1 MPNGNAVTRLRRAEA
16 GYTYLLLLFAV
27 AAMGLVTAGAAEMWS
42 TLARREKEQEL
53 LFVGN
58 QFREALRRYH
68 EAVPDAPQRHPARLE
83 DLLRDPRFPGVRRHL
98 RQIYADPMTGHADWV
113 LLRQG
118 DLIVGVRS
126 RAEGRPLKRSG
137 FEQRDQDL
145 AGAARYA
152 DWRFV
157 VPSGTPGVQAGPARA
172 NKDEAGA
179 RAPVDRVASDA
190 SIMKR

>member
-1 MPNGNAVTRLRRAEA
+1 MPNGNAVARLRRSEA

-27 AAMGLVTAGAAEMWS
+27 AAMGLVTAGAAETWS

-53 LFVGN
+53 LFAGN
-58 QFREALRRYH
+58 QFREALRRYY
-68 EAVPDAPQRHPARLE
+68 EAVPDAPQRYPARLE

-98 RQIYADPMTGHADWV
+98 RRIYADPMTGRADWV

-118 DLIVGVRS
+118 DLIVGLRS

-137 FEQRDQDL
+137 FEQRDQNL
-145 AGAARYA
+145 AGAASYA

-157 VPSGTPGVQAGPARA
+157 VSSGTPGMPTSPARA
-172 NKDEAGA
+172 DKEPA
-179 RAPVDRVASDA
+179 RAAE
-190 SIMKR
+190 